1 MKNIQKDIKTGALK
15 QVYLLS
21 GEELYLRQQYKQNL
35 LKAFAV
41 DAEDMN
47 FSRFE
52 GKQTDVK
59 EIISLC
65 ETMPFFADYRVV
77 LIENS
82 GFFKNKCEELPDY
95 IKNLPES
102 VRLIFVEAEVDKRS
116 RMYKAVKA
124 VGGAAEFGRQTEK
137 TLMRWA
143 AGYLGNEGK
152 KITQENM
159 ERFLEKTGNDMGNI
173 QMEMEKLI
181 SYTMGREIITAE
193 DIEAICTT
201 QISNKI
207 FEMVRA
213 VAEKQQKKA
222 LDLYYDLLMLKEP
235 AMKILFLLAKQFRQ
249 LLLVRRYLDE
259 GMQQAEIASS
269 LGVQTFVVRNLL
281 SCAHLYEIAQLE
293 KAIEDFAEMEEA
305 VKTGRI
311 GDRLSVE
318 LLIIQYSAAEK
329 NK

>member
-1 MKNIQKDIKTGALK
+1 
-15 QVYLLS
+15 
-21 GEELYLRQQYKQNL
+21 
-35 LKAFAV
+35 
-41 DAEDMN
+41 
-47 FSRFE
+47 
-52 GKQTDVK
+52 
-59 EIISLC
+59 
-65 ETMPFFADYRVV
+65 
-77 LIENS
+77 
-82 GFFKNKCEELPDY
+82 
-95 IKNLPES
+95 
-102 VRLIFVEAEVDKRS
+102 
-116 RMYKAVKA
+116 
-124 VGGAAEFGRQTEK
+124 
-137 TLMRWA
+137 
-143 AGYLGNEGK
+143 
-152 KITQENM
+152 M